1 MEQDTL
7 EYRIEIDSESLD
19 EAIKKVDVLNEH
31 LKQTI
36 ELVNQLNLKGVEVR
50 PESKPCGL
58 WDRTFK

>member
-7 EYRIEIDSESLD
+7 EYRIEIDSESID
-19 EAIKKVDVLNEH
+19 EAIKKLDVLNEH

-50 PESKPCGL
+50 PESKSCGL

>member
-7 EYRIEIDSESLD
+7 EYRIEIDSESIN

-50 PESKPCGL
+50 PEPRPCGL
-58 WDRTFK
+58 WDFS

>member
-7 EYRIEIDSESLD
+7 EYRIEIDSESID

-50 PESKPCGL
+50 SGSKPCGL

>member
-7 EYRIEIDSESLD
+7 EYRIEIDSESID
-19 EAIKKVDVLNEH
+19 EAINKVDVLNDH

-36 ELVNQLNLKGVEVR
+36 ELVNRLNSKGVEVR
-50 PESKPCGL
+50 LDSKPCGL